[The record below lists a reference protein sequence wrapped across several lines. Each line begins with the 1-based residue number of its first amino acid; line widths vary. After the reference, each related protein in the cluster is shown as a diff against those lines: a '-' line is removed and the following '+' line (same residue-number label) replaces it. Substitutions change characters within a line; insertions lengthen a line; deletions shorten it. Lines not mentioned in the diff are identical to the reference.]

1 MASSVITWMQSFH
14 SHWAPKSTFSQP
26 FKEKC
31 IRDVVRIGCVTIFYL
46 SKLWKAKFSILCDV
60 IFLVRLQGK
69 FVKLITVGSERVK
82 PGGLDLSLG
91 PLYWQF
97 PTYMFQCDKG
107 LLVSWQV
114 DDVFERWPGDRTP
127 CGLSRVIRPRPCQQ
141 ICECAVAIS
150 GIIITSPD
158 AATRTGLKPWLN
170 GTPSSS
176 QVTESKLA
184 SAGGQTE
191 PPSQACS
198 HSNHSIVWKRPR
210 SHITMT
216 KQLGESWL
224 RWPNGGKRGSSWA
237 KIWAWSNSSQL
248 YPTRANSSQVGGQT
262 IPNSIEVVNLAELAW
277 VGRTVWSGAITAALL
292 HANPMWGLADRPLS
306 ICQAFL

>member
-1 MASSVITWMQSFH
+1 M
-14 SHWAPKSTFSQP
+14 
-26 FKEKC
+26 
-31 IRDVVRIGCVTIFYL
+31 
-46 SKLWKAKFSILCDV
+46 
-60 IFLVRLQGK
+60 
-69 FVKLITVGSERVK
+69 KLITVGSERVK

-176 QVTESKLA
+176 QLEPSYRIKTCI
-184 SAGGQTE
+184 GG
-191 PPSQACS
+191 
-198 HSNHSIVWKRPR
+198 
-210 SHITMT
+210 
-216 KQLGESWL
+216 
-224 RWPNGGKRGSSWA
+224 WPNGTAKSS
-237 KIWAWSNSSQL
+237 L
-248 YPTRANSSQVGGQT
+248 
-262 IPNSIEVVNLAELAW
+262 LALKPFNCLK
-277 VGRTVWSGAITAALL
+277 TTA
-292 HANPMWGLADRPLS
+292 
-306 ICQAFL
+306 